1 MIKGDI
7 RKQQILDTAE
17 RLFTSRGFEATS
29 VQDILDEMRLSK
41 GSFYHHY
48 ATKEDLL
55 RKICE
60 NRAERTAPKTDEQE
74 ASPQN
79 GLQRMNG
86 YLHEMIP
93 FHGEGMVFLKMIC
106 PVFSNAVG
114 KSVREGYADALK
126 KAWAPYIEQAL
137 AEMIREGSG
146 YTQYPEMTS
155 SIAMDLVNDLWQQLG
170 DEIIGSSHALDPQIS
185 ASLLLEKIEPYRCA
199 LENLMC
205 APYGSLEL
213 LKLQDILNAI
223 DTVHE
228 WKS

>member
-17 RLFTSRGFEATS
+17 RLFTSKGFEATS

-48 ATKEDLL
+48 ATKEDVL

-60 NRAERTAPKTDEQE
+60 RRAEQTAPKADEQDGT
-74 ASPQN
+74 SRN
-79 GLQRMNG
+79 GLQRMDF

-93 FHGEGMVFLKMIC
+93 FHGEGMVFLKMIS
-106 PVFSNAVG
+106 PVFSDPVG

-126 KAWAPYIEQAL
+126 KAWAPYIERAL

-146 YTQYPEMTS
+146 YTLYPETTAD
-155 SIAMDLVNDLWQQLG
+155 IAMNLVNDLWQLLG
-170 DEIIGSSHALDPQIS
+170 DEIIGSVRKPDTQVS
-185 ASLLLEKIEPYRCA
+185 AGLLLEKIEPYRCA

-213 LKLQDILNAI
+213 LSLQDLLLAM
-223 DTVHE
+223 DAVRE
-228 WKS
+228 W